1 MYGTVLVLRVSID
14 WSMNRMTN
22 RIVKDYL
29 ACGHPKTQVS
39 STSCPLV
46 NFLFP
51 FALIGW
57 LLALIMEDDL
67 LLVLLTMR
75 ALWPASFSSSSLYF
89 GSLPDW
95 SVSLMAAYRL
105 AEVISAALVR

>member
-1 MYGTVLVLRVSID
+1 MVQYWWLRVSID
-14 WSMNRMTN
+14 CSMNSMTN
-22 RIVKDYL
+22 RIVKDYR
-29 ACGHPKTQVS
+29 AYGHPKTQVS
-39 STSCPLV
+39 STSFPLF

-67 LLVLLTMR
+67 LLVLLTVR

-105 AEVISAALVR
+105 AEVISAALVG